1 MSRSESLKRAQRNY
15 EQRKKE
21 ENPEQYL
28 ADKAKYMREYR
39 LKKKLEK
46 EDIKNKLFRIEELKK
61 QILEIESTL

>member
-1 MSRSESLKRAQRNY
+1 MTRSESLKRAQRNY

-21 ENPEQYL
+21 ENPEQYK

-46 EDIKNKLFRIEELKK
+46 EDVKNKLFRIEELKK